1 MNGAMRA
8 REGPRRRWRTAGA
21 RILPSLALLALS
33 ACTTWRPVASFDGWS
48 LYAESGHAVD
58 PPKFE
63 AAVAPAFVAV
73 REALGPFRRTVSVH
87 AWNGSAGAE
96 TSGAEVIHEGEGG
109 PVQEVP
115 GIGPARVRAYHARG
129 DGWFGPPA
137 GIFLAAPECGTVA
150 HELVHARAAEDG
162 LDLPLWLE
170 EGVACILGDGFQD
183 GKRWI
188 VDGLSCWPLRELQSQ
203 KISSDDLAHLLA
215 LHASDS
221 SSARENVLAHFVG
234 WAIVFDLYREEG
246 RIDWLGWRE
255 RYAKGIPLAE
265 ASLRLARVID
275 PDCALDWMKRLR
287 DPKREVRM
295 ATAKGV
301 WKLRSTPVTTK
312 LLDAIEDETDPEVKV
327 CLAIN
332 LLACAGEA
340 RLPDLLTGRLWR
352 VVWPAL
358 RHTSLA
364 DPAEQQGVEELMR
377 SFRRWG
383 GGRSQE
389 PLQALRRFW
398 AE

>member
-8 REGPRRRWRTAGA
+8 R
-21 RILPSLALLALS
+21 RIFVSVALLALS
-33 ACTTWRPVASFDGWS
+33 ACASWRPVATYEGWS
-48 LYAESGHAVD
+48 LYAERGQEVEAARY
-58 PPKFE
+58 E
-63 AAVAPAFVAV
+63 AAVAPAMRAV
-73 REALGPFRRTVSVH
+73 QECLGPFRRPVSVH
-87 AWNGSAGAE
+87 AWSGNAGPE

-129 DGWFGPPA
+129 DGWFGPPG

-170 EGVACILGDGFQD
+170 EGVACVLGDGFQD
-183 GKRWI
+183 GDRWI

-203 KISSDDLAHLLA
+203 KISDKDLAHILS
-215 LHASDS
+215 LHAGDT

-234 WAIVFDLYREEG
+234 WAIVFDLYRQEG
-246 RIDWLGWRE
+246 RVDWEGWRE
-255 RYAKGIPLAE
+255 RYGKGIPLDE
-265 ASLRLARVID
+265 AGRRVASVID
-275 PDCALDWMKRLR
+275 PDCALRWLERLR
-287 DPKREVRM
+287 DPRRDVRM

-312 LLDAIEDETDPEVKV
+312 LLEALEQEDDPEVKV
-327 CLAIN
+327 GMAIN

-340 RLPDLLTGRLWR
+340 RLPDLITGRLWR

-358 RHTSLA
+358 RRAELA
-364 DPAEQQGVEELMR
+364 DPAEQQGVDELLHA
-377 SFRRWG
+377 FRRFG
-383 GGRSQE
+383 GRRSQE
-389 PLQALRRFW
+389 PLQSLRRFW